1 MTVVTIALPK
11 GRLADDTI
19 AILERCGVD
28 CSEINAKSRKLIFYD
43 RTNDY
48 RFILVKPTDVPTYV
62 EQGVADVGVAGK
74 DTLMESNL
82 PLYEMLDLG
91 LGRCKLCVC
100 GVSHAY
106 ERGITSSNLCVATKY
121 PNITRN
127 YYAQKGENIRIIKLN
142 GSVETGPLLGLS
154 DVILDIVESGRTL
167 RENGLEALEDV
178 CDISARV
185 VVNRVSLKTKGAKIK
200 ELIERIRAEIER
212 EQP

>member
-142 GSVETGPLLGLS
+142 GSVETGRHLGLS
-154 DVILDIVESGRTL
+154 EVILDIVESGRTL
-167 RENGLEALEDV
+167 RENGLEVLEDV